1 MKVFKLSEARAA
13 LKTIMDDVCAD
24 HEPAVVTRRR
34 GEPIVLLS
42 LQDYNS
48 IMETMHLQ
56 SSPTN
61 VQRLVESMA
70 QLRTQKTKMRR
81 RLNWD
86 GVMLKS
92 VDSACN
98 GAAV

>member
-1 MKVFKLSEARAA
+1 MN
-13 LKTIMDDVCAD
+13 DVCAD
-24 HEPAVVTRRR
+24 HEPALLTRQR
-34 GEPIVLLS
+34 GKAVALIS
-42 LQDYNS
+42 LQDYNA

>member
-56 SSPTN
+56 SSPAN
-61 VQRLVESMA
+61 VQRLVKSMA
-70 QLRTQKTKMRR
+70 QLRTEKINMRR
-81 RLNWD
+81 RLNLD
-86 GVMLKS
+86 GFILKS